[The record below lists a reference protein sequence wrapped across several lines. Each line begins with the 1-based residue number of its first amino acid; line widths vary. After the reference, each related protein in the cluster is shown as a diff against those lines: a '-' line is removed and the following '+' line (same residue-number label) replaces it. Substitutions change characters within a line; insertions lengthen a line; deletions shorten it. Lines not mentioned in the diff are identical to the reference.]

1 MADDDNNFVP
11 YKDISELKKQ
21 LEGMQDK
28 KEVSAKELH
37 ESVQKLTTAIDD
49 MLDVFG
55 AAAEQLKLEDKSYEA
70 ESKKH
75 ETIILK
81 LDKLIDQNKTIA
93 EGMVAI
99 VELVKEKFPQKEGI
113 SFKSEDADEPMFKQ
127 APAPEPKPAIMPQPD
142 WNIKPSM
149 PRPQPQM
156 PRPLPPMMPPP
167 MPGQNQSQDMDFG
180 NRLPPMEASPLPD
193 LDLPEEPFP
202 FDEEPKKKKLFSMF
216 KK

>member
-1 MADDDNNFVP
+1 MADDNNDFAP
-11 YKDISELKKQ
+11 YRDISELKKQ

-37 ESVQKLTTAIDD
+37 ESVQRLTAAIDD

-75 ETIILK
+75 ETIIQK

-99 VELVKEKFPQKEGI
+99 VGLVKEKFPQNAEV
-113 SFKSEDADEPMFKQ
+113 SFKHEDADEPMFK
-127 APAPEPKPAIMPQPD
+127 PAPEPMINPQPN
-142 WNIKPSM
+142 WNA
-149 PRPQPQM
+149 RPQM
-156 PRPLPPMMPPP
+156 PRQQPQMQRPISSMMPPP
-167 MPGQNQSQDMDFG
+167 MAAQNLPSNSEEPDFG
-180 NRLPPMEASPLPD
+180 AQLPPLEPSPMPD
-193 LDLPEEPFP
+193 LDLPEEPFSL
-202 FDEEPKKKKLFSMF
+202 DEEPKKKKLFSMF